1 MIACVDVDYRDAG
14 AVAACVCFEHW
25 DDGTPVLES
34 AIEIADVEPYESGQ
48 FYRRELPCILAVLQS
63 LPTLPQIV
71 IIDGYVW
78 LGEQRRGL
86 GAHLYEALDER
97 ASIIGVAKTR
107 FVGAEPLALVTRG
120 GSRTPLY
127 VTAAG
132 MDVAEAASH
141 IRAMHGSH
149 RIPTM
154 LKRAD
159 QLSRGHLRSDS
170 RGVADT

>member
-14 AVAACVCFEHW
+14 SVAACVCFEHW

-34 AIEIADVEPYESGQ
+34 TIEIRDVEPYEPGQ
-48 FYRRELPCILAVLQS
+48 FYRRELPCILAVLQA
-63 LPTLPQIV
+63 LPNLPQIV

-86 GAHLYEALDER
+86 GARLYEALNKR
-97 ASIIGVAKTR
+97 AMIVGVAKTR
-107 FVGAEPLALVTRG
+107 FVGAEPVALVTRG
-120 GSRTPLY
+120 RSRTPLY

-132 MDVAEAASH
+132 MNVTEAARS
-141 IRAMHGSH
+141 IRTMHGNH

-154 LKRAD
+154 LKRVD
-159 QLSRGHLRSDS
+159 QLSRGYLRSES
-170 RGVADT
+170 QGVAHT

>member
-34 AIEIADVEPYESGQ
+34 AIEIRGVEPYEPGQ
-48 FYRRELPCILAVLQS
+48 FYRRELPCILTVLQT
-63 LPTLPQIV
+63 LPNLPQIA

-78 LGEQRRGL
+78 LGEQRHGL
-86 GAHLYEALDER
+86 GARLYEALDKR
-97 ASIIGVAKTR
+97 VVVIGVAKTR
-107 FVGAEPLALVTRG
+107 FVGAEPVVLVTRG
-120 GSRTPLY
+120 GSRIPLF

-141 IRAMHGSH
+141 IRTMHGKH

-159 QLSRGHLRSDS
+159 QLSRGYLRLDL
-170 RGVADT
+170 RGRADT